1 MPLATL
7 SRVHGLLDW
16 YLLGLVLGLGV
27 ADGVVGNAVRRPPL
41 ALAGIAIF
49 CAAVAVAL
57 FALTWWAVLA
67 FLGVMVVS
75 WLAFRRLSGGARLV
89 GSLAVVGLAL
99 VPVLGYALVAATPI
113 AGIRLRRRASSRY
126 AGLRVLAKD

>member
-1 MPLATL
+1 MATL

-16 YLLGLVLGLGV
+16 YLLGLVLGFGV
-27 ADGVVGNAVRRPPL
+27 ADGVIGNDVRRPPL
-41 ALAGIAIF
+41 ALEGIAIF

-57 FALTWWAVLA
+57 FALAWWTVLA
-67 FLGVMVVS
+67 YVGAMVVS

-89 GSLAVVGLAL
+89 ASLAVAGLAL
-99 VPVLGYALVAATPI
+99 VPVLGYVLVAATPL
-113 AGIRLRRRASSRY
+113 AGLRLRRRADSRY